1 MSKFKQKI
9 YKRIWNIEDELKHL
23 NHSLRRLLN
32 EEYSVPEV
40 AIELRLSK
48 GSIYKIDPLKLPYF
62 KRGKFRVYRKE
73 DVLKYKKE
81 LENKHA

>member
-9 YKRIWNIEDELKHL
+9 YKKIWNIENELKHL
-23 NHSLRRLLN
+23 NHSLTRLLN
-32 EEYSVPEV
+32 EEYGVPEV
-40 AIELRLSK
+40 AIELRLSQ
-48 GSIYKIDPLKLPYF
+48 GSIYKIDPLKLPFF

-81 LENKHA
+81 LENM